1 MWFAIKRLSLGIFL
15 IALTSSVLLLGDWH
29 RRKTDVG
36 RIPQAAVLV
45 YSSQQILLD
54 GAQGMVEGL
63 AASGFI
69 DGQSIVLKQYNAE
82 GDLATVNTIARQII
96 DGQFDLV
103 LTMSTPAMQAVAN
116 ANKAGKV
123 THVFGVVADPFS
135 AGVGINRE
143 DPLDHP
149 KHLVGIGT
157 LLPVASSFQL
167 AREFFPGLKSVGV
180 VWNPG
185 ESNSR
190 VFTEQAR
197 EAAKKLGINLLEATA
212 DNSSAV
218 IEAVSSVISRGAQAL
233 WVGGDN
239 TVLLALHSVIAAAK
253 KARIPVFTIT
263 PGDPRRGTL
272 FDQGANFHE
281 IGRQTGELTAQI
293 LRGTDPATIPVRNV
307 VPEKLV
313 INKLAL
319 SGLADPWRLPEEVS
333 ARADI
338 FVDEAG
344 VHEKAVAATQQSSAG
359 RVFKVGIVYFA
370 PEPGAESRNETV
382 ASACPHP
389 FRSSMSDRP
398 ARSHGAGLECA

>member
-15 IALTSSVLLLGDWH
+15 IALTSSVLLVGDWH
-29 RRKTDVG
+29 RRKTNVG

-45 YSSQQILLD
+45 YSSQQILLE

-63 AASGFI
+63 AANGFI

-197 EAAKKLGINLLEATA
+197 EAPGMA
-212 DNSSAV
+212 DRDMNP
-218 IEAVSSVISRGAQAL
+218 I
-233 WVGGDN
+233 
-239 TVLLALHSVIAAAK
+239 
-253 KARIPVFTIT
+253 
-263 PGDPRRGTL
+263 
-272 FDQGANFHE
+272 
-281 IGRQTGELTAQI
+281 RQTPSVKQNWPAHEVCRKVSDQPFQADRRTA
-293 LRGTDPATIPVRNV
+293 
-307 VPEKLV
+307 
-313 INKLAL
+313 
-319 SGLADPWRLPEEVS
+319 
-333 ARADI
+333 
-338 FVDEAG
+338 
-344 VHEKAVAATQQSSAG
+344 
-359 RVFKVGIVYFA
+359 
-370 PEPGAESRNETV
+370 
-382 ASACPHP
+382 
-389 FRSSMSDRP
+389 
-398 ARSHGAGLECA
+398 